1 MVFVANISEQPGID
15 LRKGNTPRSLKLSKE
30 KNGDGY
36 DAPSF
41 RYDRQPGG
49 ISNKKVSNQKKYMKM
64 KVSKMRDDIEQDIAD
79 TSKQLTPPAT
89 VSNSD
94 QSWYDGVFSSFF
106 GGNTCEDRNDMK
118 NDVGSILIC
127 GSPGNQ
133 IETTLV
139 SPVLGQIGECQ
150 APANFDEEREDI
162 DNESASEGTVTTLGK
177 DLGDD
182 LKSLPSVTGGILPGD
197 DGTHLDDDLESL
209 PMTLRMDARKPFSN
223 KPKEL
228 SKNESVESLV
238 EKKIKNL
245 KSERITREVSRN
257 VPYLRQK
264 VFPMTAG
271 RNDNE
276 YSSNDQLRDPDSLV
290 LETRRK
296 FLVREL
302 RSAISKYGRFDVRC
316 ANITAA
322 LGDLYEEN
330 QEYRQSLRLHKDVVS
345 VYSANLGDDNQKTL
359 DAKLRLAKVQE
370 NSGDLDSAIITY
382 YYVMNMRNALKGEK
396 HPDVVEISTR
406 VAGCLRKKG
415 KHELSIKILKRAL
428 KTYREVLGDTH
439 PTVSV
444 TVDSIASL
452 YITIGDYAKASAILE
467 EVVKLKAAT
476 LGLTSKE
483 VAKSLSELAT
493 SYECAE
499 QYGTAMKNLKKA
511 YKIYADIAG
520 EYGEK
525 SILMLERIALIY
537 QATGQYKK
545 AAIAYLGVLRGKK
558 RALGGCHPTIADTY
572 FHLGVSLR
580 QSNQRDKAFKCI
592 KQALNIYVG
601 EGKEIHDVQMIAEVM
616 HELAI
621 IHKADHNMGDAI
633 KTFKQEIAVR
643 RKLGQ
648 PEFPL
653 IAQALN
659 HLGVTEFEVKNHNRA
674 LNHFMEALAIYE
686 KKRAETLSKT
696 AGGTAVPGTDLAEVL
711 YNTGLVFESLRN
723 KQRAR
728 NAFVE
733 AARIF
738 KENGY
743 SLSHPHYAKTIG
755 KLKRLGYTC
764 NECNDKHC
772 NSILCE
778 RNNTRIATK
787 DSPNTRT
794 YPFKSS
800 KQTSKT

>member
-1 MVFVANISEQPGID
+1 MVFVASTNEVGLD
-15 LRKGNTPRSLKLSKE
+15 LRKANARTKLSKE
-30 KNGDGY
+30 KNGDNFGGSNY
-36 DAPSF
+36 
-41 RYDRQPGG
+41 RYGG
-49 ISNKKVSNQKKYMKM
+49 KAEEIRSKRASDHMKYLTMKA
-64 KVSKMRDDIEQDIAD
+64 SKMGEDVESIAD
-79 TSKQLTPPAT
+79 TKTNSEALTVPGG
-89 VSNSD
+89 VSD
-94 QSWYDGVFSSFF
+94 IAWYDGVFSSLF

-133 IETTLV
+133 TDVSLV
-139 SPVLGQIGECQ
+139 GPVFGQMGDCQ
-150 APANFDEEREDI
+150 AQTQYDEERQDI
-162 DNESASEGTVTTLGK
+162 DNESASEGTVSTLGK

-182 LKSLPSVTGGILPGD
+182 LKSLPSVNGGILPGED
-197 DGTHLDDDLESL
+197 DTHIDVDIDNL
-209 PMTLRMDARKPFSN
+209 PMSPRMGTRKSFGN
-223 KPKEL
+223 KTKEV
-228 SKNESVESLV
+228 SKNENFESLV

-245 KSERITREVSRN
+245 KSERSSMDVSKN

-271 RNDNE
+271 RNDSE
-276 YSSNDQLRDPDSLV
+276 YSSNGHRNLDPAV

-302 RSAISKYGRFDVRC
+302 RSAISKHGRFDVRC

-322 LGDLYEEN
+322 LGDLYDEN
-330 QEYRQSLRLHKDVVS
+330 KEYRQSLRLHKDVVS
-345 VYSANLGDDNQKTL
+345 VYSVNLGDDDKKTL

-370 NSGDLDSAIITY
+370 NAGDIDGAILNY
-382 YYVMNMRNALKGEK
+382 NFVMNMMKDLKGEK
-396 HPDVVEISTR
+396 NPDVVEVLTR
-406 VAGCLRKKG
+406 IAGCLKKKG
-415 KHELSIKILKRAL
+415 KYESSIKLLKRAL

-452 YITIGDYAKASAILE
+452 YITIGEYEKASAILE
-467 EVVKLKAAT
+467 EVAKLKAAT
-476 LGLTSKE
+476 LGVTSKE
-483 VAKSLSELAT
+483 VASSLSELAT

-499 QYGTAMKNLKKA
+499 QYGKAMKNLKKA
-511 YKIYADIAG
+511 YKIYADIVG
-520 EYGEK
+520 EHGEK
-525 SILMLERIALIY
+525 AIIILERIALIY

-558 RALGGCHPTIADTY
+558 RALGGSHPTIADTY

-580 QSNQRDKAFKCI
+580 QSNQFDKAFKCI

-621 IHKADHNMGDAI
+621 IHKANHNTSDAI

-648 PEFPL
+648 PEYPL

-659 HLGVTEFEVKNHNRA
+659 HLGVAEFELKSHNRA
-674 LNHFMEALAIYE
+674 LNYFMEALAIYE
-686 KKRAETLSKT
+686 KNRVETASK
-696 AGGTAVPGTDLAEVL
+696 AADGTVVAGTDMAEVS
-711 YNTGLVFESLRN
+711 YNTGLVFESLHN
-723 KQRAR
+723 KKRAR
-728 NAFVE
+728 NAFIE

-743 SLSHPHYAKTIG
+743 STSHPHYSKTIG
-755 KLKRLGYTC
+755 KLKRLGY
-764 NECNDKHC
+764 NFQEIDDKKS
-772 NSILCE
+772 NSNPSE
-778 RNNTRIATK
+778 RSNNSR
-787 DSPNTRT
+787 RRG
-794 YPFKSS
+794 
-800 KQTSKT
+800 

>member
-1 MVFVANISEQPGID
+1 MVVAENTNELGLD
-15 LRKGNTPRSLKLSKE
+15 LRKGTTRGKLSKE
-30 KNGDGY
+30 KKSDSYMSN
-36 DAPSF
+36 SF
-41 RYDRQPGG
+41 RYEVQAGG
-49 ISNKKVSNQKKYMKM
+49 ISNKRVSDHKKYNSTINS
-64 KVSKMRDDIEQDIAD
+64 SKINDEIEQSVAD
-79 TSKQLTPPAT
+79 TKNEPASPTASDT
-89 VSNSD
+89 VSDNA
-94 QSWYDGVFSSFF
+94 WYDGVFSSFF

-127 GSPGNQ
+127 GSPGAQ
-133 IETTLV
+133 VETSLV
-139 SPVLGQIGECQ
+139 NPVLGQTGENQ
-150 APANFDEEREDI
+150 AQNDFDEEREDI
-162 DNESASEGTVTTLGK
+162 DNESTSTGTVSTLGK

-182 LKSLPSVTGGILPGD
+182 LKSLPSVNGGILPGED
-197 DGTHLDDDLESL
+197 DTHMDDDIESL
-209 PMTLRMDARKPFSN
+209 PMSPRWDPRKQYSSKTKDA
-223 KPKEL
+223 

-245 KSERITREVSRN
+245 KAERITREVSKN

-271 RNDNE
+271 RSDSE
-276 YSSNDQLRDPDSLV
+276 YSSSDQHRDPDPSV

-330 QEYRQSLRLHKDVVS
+330 HEYRQSLRLHKDVVS

-359 DAKLRLAKVQE
+359 DARLRLAKVQE
-370 NSGDLDSAIITY
+370 NAGDMDGAIITY
-382 YYVMNMRNALKGEK
+382 HYVMNMRKAFKGEK
-396 HPDVVEISTR
+396 DPSVVEIFTR
-406 VAGCLRKKG
+406 IAGCLRKKG
-415 KHELSIKILKRAL
+415 KHEMSIKILKRAL

-439 PTVSV
+439 PTVSI

-452 YITIGDYAKASAILE
+452 YITVGEYGKASAILE

-483 VAKSLSELAT
+483 VAASLSELAT

-499 QYGTAMKNLKKA
+499 HYSKAMKNLKKA
-511 YKIYADIAG
+511 YKIYADIVG

-525 SILMLERIALIY
+525 SILTLERIALIY
-537 QATGQYKK
+537 QATGQFKK

-558 RALGGCHPTIADTY
+558 RALGGNHPTIADTY

-616 HELAI
+616 HELAV
-621 IHKADHNMGDAI
+621 IHKANHNMGDAV

-648 PEFPL
+648 PEYPY

-674 LNHFMEALAIYE
+674 LNYFMEALAIYE
-686 KKRAETLSKT
+686 KKRADTASKS
-696 AGGTAVPGTDLAEVL
+696 ASGIAVPGTDQAEVL

-723 KQRAR
+723 NKRAR
-728 NAFVE
+728 NAFAE

-743 SLSHPHYAKTIG
+743 TLSHPHYAKTIG
-755 KLKRLGYTC
+755 KLKRFGYACQECKDKRC
-764 NECNDKHC
+764 NGM
-772 NSILCE
+772 LCE
-778 RNNTRIATK
+778 HNTHTGTLSHYK
-787 DSPNTRT
+787 T
-794 YPFKSS
+794 SS
-800 KQTSKT
+800 KLT